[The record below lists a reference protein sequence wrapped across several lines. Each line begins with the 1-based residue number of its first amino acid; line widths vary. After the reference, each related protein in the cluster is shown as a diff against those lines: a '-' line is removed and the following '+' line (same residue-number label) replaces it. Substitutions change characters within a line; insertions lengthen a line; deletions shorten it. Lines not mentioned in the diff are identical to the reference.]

1 MNIALRNI
9 LTVPE
14 YLAWAQAQPEKLRA
28 ELINGHIVP
37 MASERA
43 IHNRLKLR
51 CYQALAEALK
61 ASQLSG
67 EVFIDGMTVPIDPYT
82 AYEPDV
88 VLYLGPR
95 VADEELTVSSP
106 FIVVEVLSPTT
117 SHTDRTAKL
126 AGYFT
131 LPSVLHYLV
140 IDPDTM
146 RLTHHQRGADGMLAA
161 ATPLGDTLRLDP
173 PGIDV
178 NLASIFA
185 R

>member
-1 MNIALRNI
+1 MNIAFRNV

-28 ELINGHIVP
+28 ELINGQIVP
-37 MASERA
+37 RASERA

-61 ASQLSG
+61 TSQLSG
-67 EVFIDGMTVPIDPYT
+67 EVFIDGMAVPIDPYT

-95 VADEELTVSSP
+95 LPDAELVVTTPCV
-106 FIVVEVLSPTT
+106 VVEVLSPTT

-131 LPSVLHYLV
+131 LSSVQHHIV
-140 IDPDTM
+140 VDPDTM
-146 RLTHHQRGADGMLAA
+146 SLTHHHRGADGSLEAS
-161 ATPLGDTLRLDP
+161 TPSGATLRLDP
-173 PGIDV
+173 PGIELD
-178 NLASIFA
+178 LAAIFA
-185 R
+185 G